1 MGREVD
7 VLAPL
12 AFCCPGATFRPPLF
26 EVPLLSAKGAVSPF
40 GPRRRGL
47 LIAAYLHH
55 ITLDTAATA
64 DRVARL
70 SIAGV
75 DITI

>member
-7 VLAPL
+7 VLALLAMDLVPL
-12 AFCCPGATFRPPLF
+12 LSGAPSF

-47 LIAAYLHH
+47 LITAYLHH

-64 DRVARL
+64 SRVARL

-75 DITI
+75 DIII